1 MEAGKDTLKVQVK
14 KSEIKAKTVFDY
26 EFLMQKRIGFAPV
39 KMEEKEEEITFIF
52 DISGLRPMVELK
64 EEELE
69 YRYRFLQNLI
79 ILRELWDEYDLNTE
93 SENIYFD
100 YNYIPYILKRDI
112 KVQNEKNFLVFAK
125 ELATGLL
132 CKKYDYEQ
140 VHESGVEIAEDEKNV
155 KMLITCETEED
166 FFKYIQEKAQEQYAV
181 NKNQKIRVDR
191 RKYEIQARMILSIVI
206 VLFGLLIYTG
216 YKSFV
221 ILPRSKAVIQAGRN
235 FVVQDYV
242 DCIDAL
248 SEIDVEKMDTY
259 TKYILAVS
267 YAKTEAL
274 EKEELENVLERLSIY
289 SSEIELEYWIAIGR
303 SAYER
308 AENIAM
314 ALSDDKLLIY
324 AYMKE
329 LNNLEGNVT
338 MDGEEK
344 QKRVNFLSN
353 EITAIGEK
361 YITESEN

>member
-112 KVQNEKNFLVFAK
+112 KVQNEKNFLAFAK
-125 ELATGLL
+125 ELAIGLL

-166 FFKYIQEKAQEQYAV
+166 FFKYIQEKAQEQYAI

-191 RKYEIQARMILSIVI
+191 RKHEIQARMILSIVI

-242 DCIDAL
+242 DCIDVL

>member
-1 MEAGKDTLKVQVK
+1 MKAGKDTLEVQVK
-14 KSEIKAKTVFDY
+14 KSEIRAKTVFDY
-26 EFLMQKRIGFAPV
+26 EFLMQKRIGFVPL

-52 DISGLRPMVELK
+52 DISGLRPMAELK

-79 ILRELWDEYDLNTE
+79 LLQELWDEYDLNTE
-93 SENIYFD
+93 PENIYFD
-100 YNYIPYILKRDI
+100 YNYIPYILKRDM
-112 KVQNEKNFLVFAK
+112 KSQNEKNFLIFAK
-125 ELATGLL
+125 ELAIGLL
-132 CKKYDYEQ
+132 CPKYDYKQ
-140 VHESGVEIAEDEKNV
+140 IHESGVEIAKDEKNI
-155 KMLITCETEED
+155 KMLVTCEREED
-166 FFKYIQEKAQEQYAV
+166 FFKYMQEEAEEQYDI
-181 NKNQKIRVDR
+181 NKNQMIRVDR
-191 RKYEIQARMILSIVI
+191 KKYNMQARIIMSIMG
-206 VLFGLLIYTG
+206 VLFVLLIYTG

-221 ILPRSKAVIQAGRN
+221 ILPRSRAVIQAGRN

-242 DCIDAL
+242 NCIDAL
-248 SEIDVEKMDTY
+248 SKINVEKMDTY

-303 SAYER
+303 SGYER

-344 QKRVNFLSN
+344 QNRMNFLSN

-361 YITESEN
+361 YITEGEN